1 MNEEE
6 KLQLLATEQM
16 EILEPQII
24 DFLYRY
30 YGKPY
35 VLDRRIKSTSKLKLK
50 QKLFSDQK
58 GYPVALEDL
67 PDIIGFR
74 ISVESEAEVEEIS
87 ELIKQ
92 IMRPNKVID
101 YFNNPKDTW
110 FKAYLY
116 YFENLEVNTEIQ
128 IMTEK
133 MKEWTNLTHDEHNI
147 RKYALK

>member
-101 YFNNPKDTW
+101 YFNNPKDT
-110 FKAYLY
+110 
-116 YFENLEVNTEIQ
+116 
-128 IMTEK
+128 
-133 MKEWTNLTHDEHNI
+133 
-147 RKYALK
+147 